1 MESPVPDSVAA
12 IIPATNVES
21 EFEAVQDGRIRE
33 IVMDNA
39 DSEPVVMK
47 CSKNKI
53 FSVSRPNHI
62 CSLVTC
68 SQERFILIHI
78 ACGLIFNPWISIDKV
93 WD

>member
-53 FSVSRPNHI
+53 LSVSTPNHI
-62 CSLVTC
+62 CSWVNLFTREIYIYSHCVWTNIQ
-68 SQERFILIHI
+68 SMDIHR
-78 ACGLIFNPWISIDKV
+78 
-93 WD
+93 